1 MKYNVN
7 TPNGIEKESSL
18 STLEQENY
26 FLIKDIQIETH
37 YIVERI
43 LDGDSLIV
51 KQEYGQISKEIRLY
65 GLDAPEVRLSRKMK
79 EDEAKSH
86 VPASMLL
93 QYGMMSLDYVLS
105 ILKVGDRVTLITEKK
120 NRVDFWKRQLAYVIL
135 PNGKCLNE
143 ELIKNGWAKASHEF
157 FCEKLP
163 IYQTLG
169 FQAKQQKVGI
179 YLFIDV
185 F

>member
-1 MKYNVN
+1 MKYNAI
-7 TPNGIEKESSL
+7 TPNQVEIDSST
-18 STLEQENY
+18 SIQDQENY
-26 FLIKDIQIETH
+26 FLMKDIQIETH
-37 YIVERI
+37 LIIERI

-51 KQEYGQISKEIRLY
+51 RQEFGQINKEIRLY
-65 GLDAPEVRLSRKMK
+65 GLDAPEVRISRKMK

-93 QYGMMSLDYVLS
+93 QYGLMSLDYVLS
-105 ILKVGDRVTLITEKK
+105 ILKIGDRITLITENK
-120 NRVDFWKRQLAYVIL
+120 NSIDFWKRQLAYVIL

-143 ELIKNGWAKASHEF
+143 ELIKNGYAKASHDYY
-157 FCEKLP
+157 CEKLP
-163 IYQTLG
+163 IYQAMN
-169 FQAKQQKVGI
+169 FEAKQKKRGI

>member
-1 MKYNVN
+1 MKYNVI
-7 TPNGIEKESSL
+7 TPNGTEKESSI

-26 FLIKDIQIETH
+26 FLIKDIQVETH

-65 GLDAPEVRLSRKMK
+65 GLDAPEVRISRKTK
-79 EDEAKSH
+79 EDEAKSQ
-86 VPASMLL
+86 VPAALL
-93 QYGMMSLDYVLS
+93 VQYGLMSLDYVLS

-143 ELIKNGWAKASHEF
+143 ELIKNGWAKASHEY

-169 FQAKQQKVGI
+169 FQAKQQKLGI